1 MGFLAKRTVIL
12 GVGAGIA
19 AYRACELARLLM
31 KRGAN
36 VRAVMTPNAQKFVAP
51 LTFQALTGHPV
62 LTDLFDPS
70 QDGTF
75 GHLELGRAAS
85 LFLVAP
91 ATADLLARIRGG
103 LADDPVTTA
112 LLAAR
117 CPVLLAPAMNTAMW
131 ENSQT
136 QQNVRALLSDGRF
149 SVVGPG
155 IGTLADGDVG
165 AGRLAEP
172 PDIAEAAEALLAP
185 KDLKGLRVV
194 VTAGPTREHLD
205 PVRFLSNPSSGRMG
219 YALARAAAMRGAQV
233 LLISGPT
240 ELAPPAGVEVRRVT
254 SAEEMAAA
262 ALPEIPSCQL
272 FLAAAAV
279 ADQRPKERAPQKVK
293 KREGEESLVLVRT
306 PDVLWSASA
315 ALSKGERP
323 LLVGFAAETE
333 NVVENARAKLSR
345 KKLDLIAA
353 NDVAEAGSGFATDSN
368 RLVLLDRTGHVVSLE
383 AMTKEDAAHALLDR
397 ALSLRMQGPSA

>member
-75 GHLELGRAAS
+75 GHLELGGAGS

-131 ENSQT
+131 ENSQ
-136 QQNVRALLSDGRF
+136 
-149 SVVGPG
+149 
-155 IGTLADGDVG
+155 
-165 AGRLAEP
+165 
-172 PDIAEAAEALLAP
+172 
-185 KDLKGLRVV
+185 
-194 VTAGPTREHLD
+194 
-205 PVRFLSNPSSGRMG
+205 
-219 YALARAAAMRGAQV
+219 
-233 LLISGPT
+233 
-240 ELAPPAGVEVRRVT
+240 
-254 SAEEMAAA
+254 
-262 ALPEIPSCQL
+262 
-272 FLAAAAV
+272 
-279 ADQRPKERAPQKVK
+279 
-293 KREGEESLVLVRT
+293 
-306 PDVLWSASA
+306 
-315 ALSKGERP
+315 
-323 LLVGFAAETE
+323 
-333 NVVENARAKLSR
+333 
-345 KKLDLIAA
+345 
-353 NDVAEAGSGFATDSN
+353 
-368 RLVLLDRTGHVVSLE
+368 
-383 AMTKEDAAHALLDR
+383 
-397 ALSLRMQGPSA
+397 